1 MSKEQTLQTALKERK
16 AAFHRFM
23 TATTPAELSEARQSL
38 LLWGR
43 IVEIT
48 RISPNMEVPK

>member
-1 MSKEQTLQTALKERK
+1 MSKEQTLQTALKERN
-16 AAFHRFM
+16 AAFHRFL
-23 TATTPAELSEARQSL
+23 TATTVAELNEARQSL

-48 RISPNMEVPK
+48 RISPNVEASK